1 MTTYIHSETPS
12 LTLPSFA
19 FVSGAK
25 PDGKL
30 RDPLLKKSE
39 TSFSNANTYL
49 ASTHRFE
56 DMKNSLL
63 VVFWP
68 PFLKSLISPVS
79 IFERLMMW

>member
-39 TSFSNANTYL
+39 TSFSNANTHIL
-49 ASTHRFE
+49 
-56 DMKNSLL
+56 
-63 VVFWP
+63 P
-68 PFLKSLISPVS
+68 PHTDLKTLKTVCWLYSGLHS
-79 IFERLMMW
+79 